1 MLLLGYTKPAKPSG
15 DTFHKTVAGY
25 SVTGIEFK
33 GYRPGVILAKDRFY
47 QTESDSSM
55 VKRSGAQIVCN
66 GPFFN
71 NHGDLTT
78 YISAVVDGKYEVHAY
93 AADDQPTAIGEGRL
107 VVQPFSATAA
117 VGTVPDGTV
126 QQVAEL
132 PTSSGSTVQVVMVYA
147 DGEWQMQVID

>member
-1 MLLLGYTKPAKPSG
+1 MEQINAQVDCDITRLNAPLRPFYARVGHSFVALFRRVPA
-15 DTFHKTVAGY
+15 DTTGVFVRVFKADGSY
-25 SVTGIEFK
+25 FDVTAHEHADGTW
-33 GYRPGVILAKDRFY
+33 LARI
-47 QTESDSSM
+47 
-55 VKRSGAQIVCN
+55 GAACF
-66 GPFFN
+66 P
-71 NHGDLTT
+71 
-78 YISAVVDGKYEVHAY
+78 AVVDGKYEVHAY

-147 DGEWQMQVID
+147 NGEWQMQVID

>member
-1 MLLLGYTKPAKPSG
+1 MEQINAQVDCDITRLNAPLRPFYARVGHSFVALFRRVPA
-15 DTFHKTVAGY
+15 DTTGVFVRVFKADGSY
-25 SVTGIEFK
+25 FDVTAHEHADGTW
-33 GYRPGVILAKDRFY
+33 LARI
-47 QTESDSSM
+47 
-55 VKRSGAQIVCN
+55 GAACF
-66 GPFFN
+66 PAE
-71 NHGDLTT
+71 L
-78 YISAVVDGKYEVHAY
+78 DGKYEVHAY

-147 DGEWQMQVID
+147 NGEWQMHVID

>member
-1 MLLLGYTKPAKPSG
+1 MEQINAAVDCDITRLNAPLRPFYARVGHSFVALFRRVPA
-15 DTFHKTVAGY
+15 DTTGVFVRLFKADGSY
-25 SVTGIEFK
+25 FDVTAHEHADGTW
-33 GYRPGVILAKDRFY
+33 LARI
-47 QTESDSSM
+47 
-55 VKRSGAQIVCN
+55 GAACF
-66 GPFFN
+66 PAE
-71 NHGDLTT
+71 L
-78 YISAVVDGKYEVHAY
+78 DGKYEVHAY

-147 DGEWQMQVID
+147 NGEWQMQVID

>member
-1 MLLLGYTKPAKPSG
+1 MEQINAQVDCDITRLNAPLRPFYARVAHSFVALFRRVPA
-15 DTFHKTVAGY
+15 DTTGVFVRLFKADGSY
-25 SVTGIEFK
+25 FDVTAHEHADGTW
-33 GYRPGVILAKDRFY
+33 LARI
-47 QTESDSSM
+47 
-55 VKRSGAQIVCN
+55 GAACF
-66 GPFFN
+66 PAE
-71 NHGDLTT
+71 L
-78 YISAVVDGKYEVHAY
+78 DGKYEVHAY

-147 DGEWQMQVID
+147 NGAWQMQVID

>member
-1 MLLLGYTKPAKPSG
+1 MEQINAQVDCDITRLNAPLRPFYARVGHSFVALFRRVPA
-15 DTFHKTVAGY
+15 DTTGVFVRVFKADGSY
-25 SVTGIEFK
+25 FDVTAHEHADGTW
-33 GYRPGVILAKDRFY
+33 LARI
-47 QTESDSSM
+47 
-55 VKRSGAQIVCN
+55 GAACF
-66 GPFFN
+66 P
-71 NHGDLTT
+71 
-78 YISAVVDGKYEVHAY
+78 AVVDGKYEVHAY

>member
-1 MLLLGYTKPAKPSG
+1 MEQINAAVDCDITRLNAPLRPFYARVGHSFVALFRRVPA
-15 DTFHKTVAGY
+15 DTTGVFVRVFKADGSY
-25 SVTGIEFK
+25 FDVTAHEHADGTW
-33 GYRPGVILAKDRFY
+33 LARI
-47 QTESDSSM
+47 
-55 VKRSGAQIVCN
+55 GAACF
-66 GPFFN
+66 P
-71 NHGDLTT
+71 
-78 YISAVVDGKYEVHAY
+78 AVVDGKYEVHAY

-147 DGEWQMQVID
+147 NGEWQMQVID

>member
-1 MLLLGYTKPAKPSG
+1 MEQINAAVDCDITRLNAPLRPFYARVGHSFVALFRRVPA
-15 DTFHKTVAGY
+15 DTTGVFVRVFKADGSY
-25 SVTGIEFK
+25 FDVTAHEHADGTW
-33 GYRPGVILAKDRFY
+33 LARI
-47 QTESDSSM
+47 
-55 VKRSGAQIVCN
+55 GAACF
-66 GPFFN
+66 PAE
-71 NHGDLTT
+71 L
-78 YISAVVDGKYEVHAY
+78 DGKYEVHAY

-147 DGEWQMQVID
+147 NGEWQMQVID

>member
-1 MLLLGYTKPAKPSG
+1 MEQINAAVDCDITRLNAPLRPFYARVAHSFVALFRRVPA
-15 DTFHKTVAGY
+15 DTTGVFVRVFKEDGSY
-25 SVTGIEFK
+25 FDVTAHEHADGTW
-33 GYRPGVILAKDRFY
+33 LARI
-47 QTESDSSM
+47 
-55 VKRSGAQIVCN
+55 GAACF
-66 GPFFN
+66 PAE
-71 NHGDLTT
+71 L
-78 YISAVVDGKYEVHAY
+78 DGKYEVHAY

>member
-1 MLLLGYTKPAKPSG
+1 MEQINAQVDCDITRLNAPLRPFYARVAHSFVALFRRVPA
-15 DTFHKTVAGY
+15 DTTGVFVRVFKADGSY
-25 SVTGIEFK
+25 FDVTAHEHADGTW
-33 GYRPGVILAKDRFY
+33 LARI
-47 QTESDSSM
+47 
-55 VKRSGAQIVCN
+55 GAACF
-66 GPFFN
+66 P
-71 NHGDLTT
+71 
-78 YISAVVDGKYEVHAY
+78 AVVDGKYEVHAY